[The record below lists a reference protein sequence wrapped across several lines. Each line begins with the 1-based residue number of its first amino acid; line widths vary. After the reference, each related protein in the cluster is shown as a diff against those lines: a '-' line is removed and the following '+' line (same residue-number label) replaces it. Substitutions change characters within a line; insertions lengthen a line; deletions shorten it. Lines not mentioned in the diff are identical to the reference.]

1 MGLREYVLNELISKI
16 ETVIS
21 HLLQAE
27 YDEYANAVSDL
38 VNSMIQN
45 FPIIIA
51 YYYNPLMSEYAE
63 DATYWPGQLE
73 RIVNTINSGD
83 ELAVCD
89 VLYNET
95 YPNLLELKDI
105 LCKKGIS
112 L

>member
-1 MGLREYVLNELISKI
+1 MEVIIYKI
-16 ETVIS
+16 RVVIS

-27 YDEYANAVSDL
+27 YDEYADGISDL
-38 VNSMIQN
+38 VNSMIQT
-45 FPIIIA
+45 FPTIIS
-51 YYYNPLMSEYAE
+51 YYYNPLMSEYVS

-73 RIVNTINSGD
+73 RIVNTVKSGD
-83 ELAVCD
+83 ELAVAD

-105 LCKKGIS
+105 LCQKGIS